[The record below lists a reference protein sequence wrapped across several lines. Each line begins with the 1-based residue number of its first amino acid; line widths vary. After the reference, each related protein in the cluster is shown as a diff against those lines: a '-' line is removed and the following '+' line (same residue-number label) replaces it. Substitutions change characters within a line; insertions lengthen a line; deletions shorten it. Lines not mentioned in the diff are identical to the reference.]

1 MKFHFK
7 RLLNNE
13 FHTWEGKNANQQL
26 AEKKIWPF
34 WPFLCLNEA
43 LQDFFVSGFQELWNN
58 AGLSGC
64 RYKIGVTGPPGDE
77 MQMKVTFYSS
87 PGAFSDIY
95 PDIESLRLINTR
107 QACFAPLCQ
116 EHHFLNLFRL
126 S

>member
-1 MKFHFK
+1 MKFCYK

-13 FHTWEGKNANQQL
+13 FHACDEKTANQQL

-43 LQDFFVSGFQELWNN
+43 LQDFLVGGFQELWND
-58 AGLSGC
+58 ACLSGC
-64 RYKIGVTGPPGDE
+64 RYKIGVTGPPGNE

-87 PGAFSDIY
+87 PSTFSNIY
-95 PDIESLRLINTR
+95 PYIESLRLINIR
-107 QACFAPLCQ
+107 QAFFTSLCQ